1 MNAFMKFFP
10 EPVSESEGRERNV
23 GEKSTWAVGVCFI
36 ARDHGSLPEE
46 QNQLRWGSFS
56 KPPPLLSI
64 CLWTL
69 YSVLWS
75 NYFKQSYYNPG
86 KWVKFSHF
94 KDKNTETQP
103 GLRNWLK
110 VMWLISG
117 SARISPHTSG
127 PYILPTTSLP
137 AAPAPPFILALG
149 WIDRE
154 DER

>member
-1 MNAFMKFFP
+1 MGLILKASSSTEHLSVDTIFSTLKQLFQAILLQP
-10 EPVSESEGRERNV
+10 WVVS
-23 GEKSTWAVGVCFI
+23 KI
-36 ARDHGSLPEE
+36 
-46 QNQLRWGSFS
+46 
-56 KPPPLLSI
+56 
-64 CLWTL
+64 
-69 YSVLWS
+69 Y
-75 NYFKQSYYNPG
+75 
-86 KWVKFSHF
+86 SHF
-94 KDKNTETQP
+94 KDKNIETQP

-117 SARISPHTSG
+117 STRISPHTSG